1 VGSTTDS
8 WRAADV
14 MLGFEV
20 AQSTVFEVHAQ
31 EALAALAVVEYISTQ
46 PRPCDRTE
54 CRLPTPPD
62 QPRHPKSRIALSS
75 AGTPLTI
82 MKYELTW
89 RSGRTHTD
97 RPINSAIRSDLRHS
111 RLIRIASS
119 LCADMIFG
127 RHNRRCWLNAS
138 ATTLSPTISFRNR
151 SARRPCGRSFRCGSP
166 RRDWYRAG

>member
-54 CRLPTPPD
+54 MPA
-62 QPRHPKSRIALSS
+62 HHA
-75 AGTPLTI
+75 A
-82 MKYELTW
+82 
-89 RSGRTHTD
+89 
-97 RPINSAIRSDLRHS
+97 
-111 RLIRIASS
+111 
-119 LCADMIFG
+119 
-127 RHNRRCWLNAS
+127 
-138 ATTLSPTISFRNR
+138 
-151 SARRPCGRSFRCGSP
+151 
-166 RRDWYRAG
+166 